1 MECPPDADAPVG
13 SDAVTVPG
21 ERLSFRNDGSTDAA
35 FRVVRRRDGGAEH
48 DRIELAPD
56 ETTTLPV
63 PRGTGAV
70 TVEVHGPE
78 TTATTAFRPG
88 RRPPLFAYRDG
99 TTLVVRD

>member
-1 MECPPDADAPVG
+1 MQPASADDPTR

-21 ERLSFRNDGSTDAA
+21 ERVSFRNDGSTAVA
-35 FRVVRRRDGGAEH
+35 FRVVRRRDDAAQR

>member
-1 MECPPDADAPVG
+1 MQPASADDLTR

-21 ERLSFRNDGSTDAA
+21 ERVSFRNDGSTAVA
-35 FRVVRRRDGGAEH
+35 FRVVRRRDDAGQC